1 MFTGL
6 IEEIGEITSIEKIG
20 DGLRLTIHAPV
31 ITSDV
36 KVDDSIA
43 INGCCLTAT
52 KVSGTDFTVEAVE
65 ETLKKTTLGLL
76 KKGDQINLERA
87 MKLSDRLG
95 GHLVLGHVDGVG
107 KIISI
112 ASRTTSWWVTIEVTQ
127 SLIKYAIPVGSVAVD
142 GISLTVAELHD
153 SRISVSIIPH
163 TWEKTIIGTKK
174 AGDSVNLEMDMIGK
188 YVERLFGEKEK
199 KSIITEEWLKS
210 KGF

>member
-1 MFTGL
+1 
-6 IEEIGEITSIEKIG
+6 
-20 DGLRLTIHAPV
+20 
-31 ITSDV
+31 
-36 KVDDSIA
+36 
-43 INGCCLTAT
+43 
-52 KVSGTDFTVEAVE
+52 
-65 ETLKKTTLGLL
+65 
-76 KKGDQINLERA
+76 DQINLERA

>member
-112 ASRTTSWWVTIEVTQ
+112 ASRTTSWWV
-127 SLIKYAIPVGSVAVD
+127 
-142 GISLTVAELHD
+142 
-153 SRISVSIIPH
+153 
-163 TWEKTIIGTKK
+163 
-174 AGDSVNLEMDMIGK
+174 
-188 YVERLFGEKEK
+188 
-199 KSIITEEWLKS
+199 
-210 KGF
+210 